1 MLHSHSYFTGDLSFL
16 IESSNQTALKTA
28 NQAIT
33 MQNNTTNLTH
43 KRVLGVAI
51 PIVLANAT
59 IPILGAVDTA
69 VVGQLGLA
77 VPIGAVGIGAII
89 ITAIYWLFG
98 FLRMGTTG
106 LTAQAIGSGDKSETS
121 ALLVRGIIIGLVAGL
136 ILIITQV
143 PLFLG
148 ALQLSPASIEVEGLA
163 QKYLEIRVY
172 SAPAAIALFGIT
184 GWLIAKEKTRE
195 VLLLQLALNGIN
207 IVLDLVFVLK
217 LGWGVEGVAIATLI
231 AEWSGLIFGLWLAR
245 EGFNNGY
252 WKNWVQIFD
261 RARLVK
267 MAKVNSDIMIRSILL
282 EIAFVSFLFL
292 GSSFDD
298 ATLAANQVLI
308 QFLNI
313 TAYALDGFAFAAEA
327 LVGQALGAK
336 NRQLFRK
343 SVVMTSQWGVGSVIL
358 MALAFFVFGNNIIN
372 IMTTAEDVRAVSYV
386 YLPWMVLA
394 PLAGVAAWML
404 DGIFIGATRTADM
417 RNMMFI
423 SFCIYLIALALLLP
437 AYGNHGLWASLIIF
451 SIARGVTLGFKYP
464 ALEGSIDL
472 K

>member
-1 MLHSHSYFTGDLSFL
+1 MQTNPKDLS
-16 IESSNQTALKTA
+16 
-28 NQAIT
+28 
-33 MQNNTTNLTH
+33 H

-106 LTAQAIGSGDKSETS
+106 LTAQAIGSGDNSETS

-136 ILIITQV
+136 ILIIAQV

-148 ALQLSPASIEVEGLA
+148 ALQVSPASIEVEGLA
-163 QKYLEIRVY
+163 QKYLQIRVY

-184 GWLIAKEKTRE
+184 GWLIAKEKTRA
-195 VLLLQLALNGIN
+195 VLLLQLVLNGIN
-207 IVLDLVFVLK
+207 IALDLVFVLK

-252 WKNWVQIFD
+252 WKNWLQIFD
-261 RARLVK
+261 RARLVQ

-282 EIAFVSFLFL
+282 EISFVSFLFL

-336 NRQLFRK
+336 NRPLFRRA
-343 SVVMTSQWGVGSVIL
+343 VVMTSQWGLGSVIL
-358 MALAFFVFGNNIIN
+358 MALAFFVFGNSIIN
-372 IMTTAEDVRAVSYV
+372 IMTTAQDVRTVGYE
-386 YLPWMVLA
+386 YLPWMVIA
-394 PLAGVAAWML
+394 PLAGAAAWML

-423 SFCIYLIALALLLP
+423 SFCIYLIALAILLP
-437 AYGNHGLWASLIIF
+437 KYGNHGLWASLIIF
-451 SIARGVTLGFKYP
+451 SLARGITLGFKYP
-464 ALEGSIDL
+464 RLEASVGPN
-472 K
+472 

>member
-1 MLHSHSYFTGDLSFL
+1 
-16 IESSNQTALKTA
+16 
-28 NQAIT
+28 
-33 MQNNTTNLTH
+33 MQKNTTNLTH

-136 ILIITQV
+136 ILIIAQV

-148 ALQLSPASIEVEGLA
+148 ALQVSPASIEVEGLA
-163 QKYLEIRVY
+163 QKYLQIRVY

-184 GWLIAKEKTRE
+184 GWLIAKEKTRA
-195 VLLLQLALNGIN
+195 VLILQLLLNGIN
-207 IVLDLVFVLK
+207 IILDLVFVLK
-217 LGWGVEGVAIATLI
+217 LGWGVEGVAIATVI

-261 RARLVK
+261 RARLVQ

-282 EIAFVSFLFL
+282 EIGFVSFLFL

-336 NRQLFRK
+336 NRQLFRR

-372 IMTTAEDVRAVSYV
+372 VMTTAEDVRAVSYV

-437 AYGNHGLWASLIIF
+437 SYGNHGLWASLIIF
-451 SIARGVTLGFKYP
+451 SIARGITLGFKYP

>member
-1 MLHSHSYFTGDLSFL
+1 M
-16 IESSNQTALKTA
+16 QTNSTS
-28 NQAIT
+28 
-33 MQNNTTNLTH
+33 LTH
-43 KRVLGVAI
+43 KRVLGVAV

-121 ALLVRGIIIGLVAGL
+121 ALLVRGVIIGFTAGL

-195 VLLLQLALNGIN
+195 VLLLQLVLNGIN

-252 WKNWVQIFD
+252 WKNWLQIFD
-261 RARLVK
+261 RARLIQ

-282 EIAFVSFLFL
+282 EISFVSFLFL

-336 NRQLFRK
+336 NRPLFRRA
-343 SVVMTSQWGVGSVIL
+343 VVMTSQWGLGSVIL
-358 MALAFFVFGNNIIN
+358 MALAFFVFGNSIIN
-372 IMTTAEDVRAVSYV
+372 IMTTAQDVRTVGYE
-386 YLPWMVLA
+386 YLPWMVIA
-394 PLAGVAAWML
+394 PLAGAAAWML

-423 SFCIYLIALALLLP
+423 SFCVYLIALAILLP
-437 AYGNHGLWASLIIF
+437 KYGNHGLWASLIIF
-451 SIARGVTLGFKYP
+451 SLARGITLGFKYP
-464 ALEGSIDL
+464 RLEASVGPN
-472 K
+472 

>member
-1 MLHSHSYFTGDLSFL
+1 M
-16 IESSNQTALKTA
+16 QTNSTS
-28 NQAIT
+28 
-33 MQNNTTNLTH
+33 LTH
-43 KRVLGVAI
+43 KRVLGVAV

-261 RARLVK
+261 RARLVQ

-282 EIAFVSFLFL
+282 EIGFVSFLFL

-336 NRQLFRK
+336 NRLLFRR
-343 SVVMTSQWGVGSVIL
+343 SVVITSQWGVGSVIL
-358 MALAFFVFGNNIIN
+358 MALAFYIFGESIIKV
-372 IMTTAEDVRAVSYV
+372 MTTAEDVRAVSYV

-417 RNMMFI
+417 RNMMFV
-423 SFCIYLIALALLLP
+423 SFCIYLLALSLLLP
-437 AYGNHGLWASLIIF
+437 KYGNHGLWASLIIF

-464 ALEGSIDL
+464 ALEKSSEY
-472 K
+472 

>member
-1 MLHSHSYFTGDLSFL
+1 M
-16 IESSNQTALKTA
+16 
-28 NQAIT
+28 
-33 MQNNTTNLTH
+33 
-43 KRVLGVAI
+43 AI

-106 LTAQAIGSGDKSETS
+106 LTAQAIGSGDKPETS
-121 ALLVRGIIIGLVAGL
+121 ALLVRGVIIGFTAGL
-136 ILIITQV
+136 ILIIAQV
-143 PLFLG
+143 PIFLG
-148 ALQLSPASIEVEGLA
+148 ALQLSPASMEVESLA
-163 QKYLEIRVY
+163 QKYLQIRVY

-184 GWLIAKEKTRE
+184 GWLIAKEKTRA
-195 VLLLQLALNGIN
+195 VLLLQLVLNGIN
-207 IVLDLVFVLK
+207 IALDLVFVLK

-252 WKNWVQIFD
+252 WKNWLQIFD
-261 RARLVK
+261 RVRLIQ

-282 EIAFVSFLFL
+282 EISFVSFLFL

-336 NRQLFRK
+336 NRPLFRRA
-343 SVVMTSQWGVGSVIL
+343 VVMTSQWGLGSVIL
-358 MALAFFVFGNNIIN
+358 MALAFFVFGNSIIN
-372 IMTTAEDVRAVSYV
+372 IMTTAQDVRTVGYE
-386 YLPWMVLA
+386 YLPWMVIA
-394 PLAGVAAWML
+394 PLAGAAAWML

-423 SFCIYLIALALLLP
+423 SFCIYLIALAILLP
-437 AYGNHGLWASLIIF
+437 KYANHGLWASLIIF
-451 SIARGVTLGFKYP
+451 SLARGITLGFKYP
-464 ALEGSIDL
+464 RLEASVGPN
-472 K
+472 

>member
-1 MLHSHSYFTGDLSFL
+1 M
-16 IESSNQTALKTA
+16 QTNSTS
-28 NQAIT
+28 
-33 MQNNTTNLTH
+33 LTH
-43 KRVLGVAI
+43 KRVLGVAV

-121 ALLVRGIIIGLVAGL
+121 ALLVRGIVIGLVAGL

-195 VLLLQLALNGIN
+195 VLLLQLVLNGIN
-207 IVLDLVFVLK
+207 IVLDLIFVLK

-358 MALAFFVFGNNIIN
+358 MALAFFVFGNSIIN
-372 IMTTAEDVRAVSYV
+372 IMTTAEDVRVVSYE
-386 YLPWMVLA
+386 YLPWMVIA
-394 PLAGVAAWML
+394 PMAGVAAWML

-417 RNMMFI
+417 RNMMFV

>member
-1 MLHSHSYFTGDLSFL
+1 MQTNSTDLS
-16 IESSNQTALKTA
+16 
-28 NQAIT
+28 
-33 MQNNTTNLTH
+33 H

-77 VPIGAVGIGAII
+77 APIGAVGIGAII

-106 LTAQAIGSGDKSETS
+106 LTAQAIGSGDKPETS

-136 ILIITQV
+136 VLIIAQV
-143 PLFLG
+143 PIFLG
-148 ALQLSPASIEVEGLA
+148 ALQLSPASMEVESLA
-163 QKYLEIRVY
+163 QKYLQIRVY

-207 IVLDLVFVLK
+207 ITLDLVFVLK

-252 WKNWVQIFD
+252 WKNWIQIFD
-261 RARLVK
+261 RVRLIQ

-282 EIAFVSFLFL
+282 EIGFVSFLFL

-336 NRQLFRK
+336 NRPLFRRA
-343 SVVMTSQWGVGSVIL
+343 VIMTSQWGLGSVIL
-358 MALAFFVFGNNIIN
+358 MALAFFVFGNSIIN
-372 IMTTAEDVRAVSYV
+372 VMTTAEDVRVVSYE
-386 YLPWMVLA
+386 YLPWMVAA

-423 SFCIYLIALALLLP
+423 SFCIYLIALAILLP
-437 AYGNHGLWASLIIF
+437 SYGNHGLWASLIIF

-464 ALEGSIDL
+464 ALEKSSEH
-472 K
+472 

>member
-1 MLHSHSYFTGDLSFL
+1 MQTNSKDLS
-16 IESSNQTALKTA
+16 
-28 NQAIT
+28 
-33 MQNNTTNLTH
+33 H

-106 LTAQAIGSGDKSETS
+106 LTAQAIGSGDKPETS
-121 ALLVRGIIIGLVAGL
+121 ALLVRGVIIGFTAGL
-136 ILIITQV
+136 ILIIAQV
-143 PLFLG
+143 PIFLG
-148 ALQLSPASIEVEGLA
+148 ALQLSPASMEVESLA
-163 QKYLEIRVY
+163 QKYLQIRVY

-184 GWLIAKEKTRE
+184 GWLIAKEKTQA
-195 VLLLQLALNGIN
+195 VLLLQLVLNGIN
-207 IVLDLVFVLK
+207 IALDLVFVLK

-252 WKNWVQIFD
+252 WKNWLQIFD
-261 RARLVK
+261 RVRLIQ

-282 EIAFVSFLFL
+282 EISFVSFLFL

-336 NRQLFRK
+336 NRPLFRRA
-343 SVVMTSQWGVGSVIL
+343 VVMTSQWGLGSVIL
-358 MALAFFVFGNNIIN
+358 MALAFFVFGNSIIN
-372 IMTTAEDVRAVSYV
+372 IMTTAQDVRTVGYE
-386 YLPWMVLA
+386 YLPWMVIA
-394 PLAGVAAWML
+394 PLAGAAAWML

-423 SFCIYLIALALLLP
+423 SFCIYLIALAILLP
-437 AYGNHGLWASLIIF
+437 KYGNHGLWASLIIF
-451 SIARGVTLGFKYP
+451 SLARGITLGFKYP
-464 ALEGSIDL
+464 RLEASVGPN
-472 K
+472 

>member
-1 MLHSHSYFTGDLSFL
+1 
-16 IESSNQTALKTA
+16 
-28 NQAIT
+28 
-33 MQNNTTNLTH
+33 MQNNSTGLSH
-43 KRVLGVAI
+43 ERVLGVAI

-77 VPIGAVGIGAII
+77 APIGAVGIGAII

-106 LTAQAIGSGDKSETS
+106 LTAQAIGSGDKPETS

-136 ILIITQV
+136 VLIIVQV
-143 PLFLG
+143 PIFLG
-148 ALQLSPASIEVEGLA
+148 ALQLSPASMEVESLA
-163 QKYLEIRVY
+163 QKYLQIRVY

-207 IVLDLVFVLK
+207 ITLDLVFVLN

-252 WKNWVQIFD
+252 WKNWIQIFD
-261 RARLVK
+261 RVRLIQ

-282 EIAFVSFLFL
+282 EIGFVSFLFL

-336 NRQLFRK
+336 NRPLFRRA
-343 SVVMTSQWGVGSVIL
+343 VIMTSQWGLGSVIL
-358 MALAFFVFGNNIIN
+358 MALAFFVFGNSIIN
-372 IMTTAEDVRAVSYV
+372 VMTTAEDVRVVSYE
-386 YLPWMVLA
+386 YLPWMVAA

-437 AYGNHGLWASLIIF
+437 SYGNHGLWASLIIF

-464 ALEGSIDL
+464 ALEKSSEH
-472 K
+472 

>member
-1 MLHSHSYFTGDLSFL
+1 M
-16 IESSNQTALKTA
+16 QTNSTS
-28 NQAIT
+28 
-33 MQNNTTNLTH
+33 LTH
-43 KRVLGVAI
+43 KRVLGVAV

-77 VPIGAVGIGAII
+77 APIGAVGIGAII

-121 ALLVRGIIIGLVAGL
+121 ALLVRGIVIGLVAGL
-136 ILIITQV
+136 VLIIAQV
-143 PLFLG
+143 PIFLG
-148 ALQLSPASIEVEGLA
+148 ALQLSPASMEVESLA
-163 QKYLEIRVY
+163 QKYLQIRVY

-184 GWLIAKEKTRE
+184 GWLIAKEKTRA
-195 VLLLQLALNGIN
+195 VLLLQLVLNGIN
-207 IVLDLVFVLK
+207 IALDLVFVLK

-252 WKNWVQIFD
+252 WKNWIQIFD
-261 RARLVK
+261 RVRLIQ

-282 EIAFVSFLFL
+282 EIGFVSFLFL

-308 QFLNI
+308 QFLHI

-336 NRQLFRK
+336 NRPLFRRA
-343 SVVMTSQWGVGSVIL
+343 VIMTSQWGLGSVIL
-358 MALAFFVFGNNIIN
+358 MALAFFVFGNSIIN
-372 IMTTAEDVRAVSYV
+372 VMTTAEDVRVVSYE
-386 YLPWMVLA
+386 YLPWMVAA

-437 AYGNHGLWASLIIF
+437 SYGNHGLWASLIIF

-464 ALEGSIDL
+464 ALEKSSEH
-472 K
+472 

>member
-1 MLHSHSYFTGDLSFL
+1 
-16 IESSNQTALKTA
+16 
-28 NQAIT
+28 
-33 MQNNTTNLTH
+33 MQNNSTGLSH

-77 VPIGAVGIGAII
+77 APIGAVGIGAII

-106 LTAQAIGSGDKSETS
+106 LTAQAIGSGDKPETS
-121 ALLVRGIIIGLVAGL
+121 ALLVRGVIIGLVAGL
-136 ILIITQV
+136 VLIIAQV
-143 PLFLG
+143 PIFLG
-148 ALQLSPASIEVEGLA
+148 ALQLSPASMEVESLA
-163 QKYLEIRVY
+163 QKYLQIRVY

-207 IVLDLVFVLK
+207 ITLDLVFVLN

-252 WKNWVQIFD
+252 WKNWIQIFD
-261 RARLVK
+261 RVRLIQ

-282 EIAFVSFLFL
+282 EIGFVSFLFL

-336 NRQLFRK
+336 NRPLFRRA
-343 SVVMTSQWGVGSVIL
+343 VIMTSQWGLGSVIL
-358 MALAFFVFGNNIIN
+358 MALAFFVFGNSIIN
-372 IMTTAEDVRAVSYV
+372 VMTTAEDVRVVSYE
-386 YLPWMVLA
+386 YLPWMVAA

-437 AYGNHGLWASLIIF
+437 SYGNNGLWASLIIF

-464 ALEGSIDL
+464 ALEKSSEH
-472 K
+472 

>member
-1 MLHSHSYFTGDLSFL
+1 
-16 IESSNQTALKTA
+16 
-28 NQAIT
+28 
-33 MQNNTTNLTH
+33 MQNNSTGLSH

-77 VPIGAVGIGAII
+77 APIGAVGIGAII

-106 LTAQAIGSGDKSETS
+106 LTAQAIGSGDKPETS

-136 ILIITQV
+136 VLIIAQV
-143 PLFLG
+143 PIFLG
-148 ALQLSPASIEVEGLA
+148 ALQLSPASMEVESLA
-163 QKYLEIRVY
+163 QKYLQIRVY

-207 IVLDLVFVLK
+207 ITLDLVFVLN

-252 WKNWVQIFD
+252 WKNWIQIFD
-261 RARLVK
+261 RVRLIQ

-282 EIAFVSFLFL
+282 EIGFVSFLFL

-313 TAYALDGFAFAAEA
+313 AAYALDGFAFAAEA

-336 NRQLFRK
+336 NRPLFRRA
-343 SVVMTSQWGVGSVIL
+343 VIMTSQWGLGSVIL
-358 MALAFFVFGNNIIN
+358 MALAFFVFGNSIIN
-372 IMTTAEDVRAVSYV
+372 VMTTAEDVRVVSYE
-386 YLPWMVLA
+386 YLPWMVAA

-437 AYGNHGLWASLIIF
+437 SYGNHGLWASLIIF

-464 ALEGSIDL
+464 ALEKSSEH
-472 K
+472 

>member
-1 MLHSHSYFTGDLSFL
+1 M
-16 IESSNQTALKTA
+16 QTNSTS
-28 NQAIT
+28 
-33 MQNNTTNLTH
+33 LTH
-43 KRVLGVAI
+43 KRVLGVAV

-121 ALLVRGIIIGLVAGL
+121 ALLVRGIVIGLVAGL

-207 IVLDLVFVLK
+207 ITLDLVFVLK

-327 LVGQALGAK
+327 MVGQALGAK
-336 NRQLFRK
+336 NRPLFRRA
-343 SVVMTSQWGVGSVIL
+343 VVMTSQWGLGSVIL
-358 MALAFFVFGNNIIN
+358 MALAFFVFGNSIIN
-372 IMTTAEDVRAVSYV
+372 VMTTAEDVRVVSYE
-386 YLPWMVLA
+386 YLPWMVAA

-437 AYGNHGLWASLIIF
+437 SYGNHGLWASLIIF

>member
-1 MLHSHSYFTGDLSFL
+1 M
-16 IESSNQTALKTA
+16 
-28 NQAIT
+28 
-33 MQNNTTNLTH
+33 
-43 KRVLGVAI
+43 AI

-106 LTAQAIGSGDKSETS
+106 LTAQAIGSGDKPETS
-121 ALLVRGIIIGLVAGL
+121 ALLVRGVIIGFTAGL
-136 ILIITQV
+136 ILIIAQV
-143 PLFLG
+143 PIFLG
-148 ALQLSPASIEVEGLA
+148 ALQLSPASMEVESLA
-163 QKYLEIRVY
+163 QKYLQIRVY

-207 IVLDLVFVLK
+207 ITLDLVFVLK

-252 WKNWVQIFD
+252 WKNWLQIFD
-261 RARLVK
+261 RVRLIQ

-282 EIAFVSFLFL
+282 EISFVSFLFL

-336 NRQLFRK
+336 NRPLFRRA
-343 SVVMTSQWGVGSVIL
+343 VVMTSQWGLGSVIL
-358 MALAFFVFGNNIIN
+358 MALAFFVFGNSIIN
-372 IMTTAEDVRAVSYV
+372 IMTTAQDVRTVGYE
-386 YLPWMVLA
+386 YLPWMVIA

-423 SFCIYLIALALLLP
+423 SFCIYLIAVSYTHLTLP
-437 AYGNHGLWASLIIF
+437 TN
-451 SIARGVTLGFKYP
+451 REV
-464 ALEGSIDL
+464 
-472 K
+472 

>member
-1 MLHSHSYFTGDLSFL
+1 MQTNSEGLS
-16 IESSNQTALKTA
+16 
-28 NQAIT
+28 
-33 MQNNTTNLTH
+33 H
-43 KRVLGVAI
+43 KRILGVAI

-106 LTAQAIGSGDKSETS
+106 LTAQALGSGDKSETS
-121 ALLVRGIIIGLVAGL
+121 ALLVRGVLIGLVAGL
-136 ILIITQV
+136 VLIVAQV
-143 PLFLG
+143 PLFFG
-148 ALQLSPASIEVEGLA
+148 ALQLSPASLEVEDLA
-163 QKYLEIRVY
+163 QKYLQIRVY

-184 GWLIAKEKTRE
+184 GWLIAKEKTRA

-207 IVLDLVFVLK
+207 IILDLVFVLK

-252 WKNWVQIFD
+252 WKNWVQIFN
-261 RARLVK
+261 RVRLVQ
-267 MAKVNSDIMIRSILL
+267 MAKVNGDIMVRSIML
-282 EIAFVSFLFL
+282 EIGFVSFLFL
-292 GSSFDD
+292 GASFDD
-298 ATLAANQVLI
+298 ATLAANQILI
-308 QFLNI
+308 QFLSI
-313 TAYALDGFAFAAEA
+313 AVHALDGFAFAAET

-336 NRQLFRK
+336 NRPLFRRV
-343 SVVMTSQWGVGSVIL
+343 VVMTSQWGLGSVAL
-358 MALAFFVFGNNIIN
+358 MALVFFVFGNSIIN
-372 IMTTAEDVRAVSYV
+372 IMTTAEDVRAVSNE
-386 YLPWMVLA
+386 YLPWIVLA

-423 SFCIYLIALALLLP
+423 SFCVYLIALVLLLP
-437 AYGNHGLWASLIIF
+437 SYGNHGLWASLIIF

-464 ALEGSIDL
+464 ALEASVEL

>member
-1 MLHSHSYFTGDLSFL
+1 MQTNSKGLS
-16 IESSNQTALKTA
+16 
-28 NQAIT
+28 
-33 MQNNTTNLTH
+33 H

-77 VPIGAVGIGAII
+77 APIGAVGIGAII

-106 LTAQAIGSGDKSETS
+106 LTAQAIGSGDKPETS

-136 ILIITQV
+136 VLIIAQV
-143 PLFLG
+143 PIFLG
-148 ALQLSPASIEVEGLA
+148 ALQLSPASMEVESLA
-163 QKYLEIRVY
+163 QKYLQIRVY

-207 IVLDLVFVLK
+207 ITLDLVFVLK

-252 WKNWVQIFD
+252 WKNWIQIFD
-261 RARLVK
+261 RVRLIQ

-282 EIAFVSFLFL
+282 EIGFVSFLFL

-336 NRQLFRK
+336 NRPLFRRA
-343 SVVMTSQWGVGSVIL
+343 VIMTSQWGLGSVIL
-358 MALAFFVFGNNIIN
+358 MALAFFVFGNSIIN
-372 IMTTAEDVRAVSYV
+372 VMTTAEDVRVVSYE
-386 YLPWMVLA
+386 YLPWMVAA

-423 SFCIYLIALALLLP
+423 SFCIYLVALALLLP
-437 AYGNHGLWASLIIF
+437 NYGNHGLWASLIIF

-464 ALEGSIDL
+464 ALEKSSGH
-472 K
+472 

>member
-1 MLHSHSYFTGDLSFL
+1 MQTNSTGLS
-16 IESSNQTALKTA
+16 
-28 NQAIT
+28 
-33 MQNNTTNLTH
+33 H

-77 VPIGAVGIGAII
+77 APIGAVGIGAII

-106 LTAQAIGSGDKSETS
+106 LTAQAIGSGDKPETS
-121 ALLVRGIIIGLVAGL
+121 ALLVRGVIIGLVAGL
-136 ILIITQV
+136 VLIIVQV
-143 PLFLG
+143 PIFLG
-148 ALQLSPASIEVEGLA
+148 ALQLSPASMEVESLA
-163 QKYLEIRVY
+163 QKYLQIRVY

-207 IVLDLVFVLK
+207 ITLDLVFVLK

-252 WKNWVQIFD
+252 WKNWIQIFD
-261 RARLVK
+261 RVRLIQ

-282 EIAFVSFLFL
+282 EIGFVSFLFL

-308 QFLNI
+308 QFLHI

-336 NRQLFRK
+336 NRPLFRRA
-343 SVVMTSQWGVGSVIL
+343 VIMTSQWGLGSVIL
-358 MALAFFVFGNNIIN
+358 MALAFFVFGNSIIN
-372 IMTTAEDVRAVSYV
+372 VMTTAEDVRVVSYE
-386 YLPWMVLA
+386 YLPWMVAA

-437 AYGNHGLWASLIIF
+437 SYGNHGLWGSLIIF

-464 ALEGSIDL
+464 ALEKSSGN
-472 K
+472 

>member
-1 MLHSHSYFTGDLSFL
+1 
-16 IESSNQTALKTA
+16 
-28 NQAIT
+28 
-33 MQNNTTNLTH
+33 MQNNSTGLSH

-77 VPIGAVGIGAII
+77 APIGAVGIGAII

-106 LTAQAIGSGDKSETS
+106 LTAQAIGSGDKPETS

-136 ILIITQV
+136 VLIIVQV
-143 PLFLG
+143 PIFLG
-148 ALQLSPASIEVEGLA
+148 ALQLSPASMEVESLA
-163 QKYLEIRVY
+163 QKYLQIRVY

-207 IVLDLVFVLK
+207 ITLDLVFVLN

-252 WKNWVQIFD
+252 WKNWIQIFD
-261 RARLVK
+261 RVRLIQ

-282 EIAFVSFLFL
+282 EIGFVSFLFL

-336 NRQLFRK
+336 NRPLFRRA
-343 SVVMTSQWGVGSVIL
+343 VIMTSQWGLGSVIL
-358 MALAFFVFGNNIIN
+358 MALAFFVFGNSIIN
-372 IMTTAEDVRAVSYV
+372 VMTTAEDVRVVSYE
-386 YLPWMVLA
+386 YLPWMVAA

-437 AYGNHGLWASLIIF
+437 SYGNHGLWASLIIF

-464 ALEGSIDL
+464 ALEKSSEH
-472 K
+472 

>member
-1 MLHSHSYFTGDLSFL
+1 MQTNFTGLS
-16 IESSNQTALKTA
+16 
-28 NQAIT
+28 
-33 MQNNTTNLTH
+33 H

-77 VPIGAVGIGAII
+77 APIGAVGIGAII

-106 LTAQAIGSGDKSETS
+106 LTAQAIGSGDKPETS

-136 ILIITQV
+136 VLIIAQI
-143 PLFLG
+143 PIFLG
-148 ALQLSPASIEVEGLA
+148 ALQLSPASMEVESLA
-163 QKYLEIRVY
+163 QKYLQIRVY

-207 IVLDLVFVLK
+207 ITLDLVFVLK

-252 WKNWVQIFD
+252 WKNWIQIFD
-261 RARLVK
+261 RVRLIQ

-282 EIAFVSFLFL
+282 EIGFVSFLFL

-336 NRQLFRK
+336 NRPLFRRA
-343 SVVMTSQWGVGSVIL
+343 VIMTSQWGLGSVIL
-358 MALAFFVFGNNIIN
+358 MALAFFVFGNSIIN
-372 IMTTAEDVRAVSYV
+372 VMTTAEDVRVVSYE
-386 YLPWMVLA
+386 YLPWMVAA

-423 SFCIYLIALALLLP
+423 SFCIYLIALAILLP
-437 AYGNHGLWASLIIF
+437 SYGNHGLWASLIIF

-464 ALEGSIDL
+464 ALEKSSEH
-472 K
+472 